1 MNLKYIIFD
10 FGKVLGYPKS
20 GKWFL
25 TPKFMTI
32 LNDSKI
38 DIDKAKEVIS
48 KNKYLVKDDLPI
60 KTLEEEY
67 NMFINCYSNI
77 LNELML
83 DESLAKEIAYDKV
96 YNNSEYSLY
105 DDVKNVLNKLSKN
118 YKMIML
124 TNNFPSIIDYLKNE
138 DIYDLFDKVYVS
150 SICETSKNEE
160 KFFDMVINDY
170 NIKESEALFID
181 DFEDNLDIG
190 IRKKLNVVMLDRE
203 NKKDSKYKKISNLVE
218 LEKIL

>member
-1 MNLKYIIFD
+1 MRWEYLLIIVVCLVIAIAITRSKKKDFKLEANKLIMLLGGKDNVIDYEFNKSRFIVNLKD
-10 FGKVLGYPKS
+10 VL
-20 GKWFL
+20 
-25 TPKFMTI
+25 
-32 LNDSKI
+32 
-38 DIDKAKEVIS
+38 
-48 KNKYLVKDDLPI
+48 
-60 KTLEEEY
+60 
-67 NMFINCYSNI
+67 
-77 LNELML
+77 
-83 DESLAKEIAYDKV
+83 
-96 YNNSEYSLY
+96 
-105 DDVKNVLNKLSKN
+105 NVLNKK
-118 YKMIML
+118 YKLIML

-150 SICETSKNEE
+150 SIYETSKNEE